1 MQCVGAVDHGAVM
14 SVLGQ
19 SICIFLQVSGDPI
32 DDEGGVFKKMI
43 SVIALNLY
51 FISNVLHI
59 ASNDADFCSVSDIYS
74 VQNHCTEYSY
84 GSV

>member
-1 MQCVGAVDHGAVM
+1 M
-14 SVLGQ
+14 SILPQ
-19 SICIFLQVSGDPI
+19 SIFIILQVSGDPI
-32 DDEGGVFKKMI
+32 DDEGGFVKYIYSVF
-43 SVIALNLY
+43 ALNLC

-59 ASNDADFCSVSDIYS
+59 ASNDADYCSISGIYS

>member
-1 MQCVGAVDHGAVM
+1 M
-14 SVLGQ
+14 SILPQ
-19 SICIFLQVSGDPI
+19 SIFIFLQVSADPI
-32 DDEGGVFKKMI
+32 DDEGGFVKNMI
-43 SVIALNLY
+43 IIFALNLY

-59 ASNDADFCSVSDIYS
+59 ASNDADFCSVSGLCS